1 MNPQDNQNQ
10 AAGMPNQEQPV
21 TPQATQG
28 QTSPMDNAP
37 VGTSPSAPTDAQ
49 SPAPLNTADSQN
61 PVTAPMPSVAQ
72 PKKSKFGLII
82 IVAVVVLIA
91 AGAAIFLM

>member
-10 AAGMPNQEQPV
+10 TVGMPNQEQPV
-21 TPQATQG
+21 TPQAAQG

-37 VGTSPSAPTDAQ
+37 VGTSSSASTDAQ

-61 PVTAPMPSVAQ
+61 PVTAPMPSAGQ

-82 IVAVVVLIA
+82 IVAVVVLAA

>member
-10 AAGMPNQEQPV
+10 TVGMPNQEQPV
-21 TPQATQG
+21 TPQAAQG

-37 VGTSPSAPTDAQ
+37 VGTSSSASTDAQ

-61 PVTAPMPSVAQ
+61 PVTAPMPSVGQ

-82 IVAVVVLIA
+82 IVAVVVLA
-91 AGAAIFLM
+91 VAGAAIFLM

>member
-10 AAGMPNQEQPV
+10 TVGMPNQEQPV
-21 TPQATQG
+21 TPQAAQG
-28 QTSPMDNAP
+28 QTSPIDNAP
-37 VGTSPSAPTDAQ
+37 VGTSSSASTDAQ

-61 PVTAPMPSVAQ
+61 PVTAPMPSVGQ

-82 IVAVVVLIA
+82 IVAVVVLAA